1 MTTTKTARP
10 AQPTKRV
17 RSGTKTRASSRTPAK
32 ASPGR
37 RYTDEQRAEALRL
50 VEGQGTAH
58 AHKVTGVP
66 KPTLTRWAKAAGLDT
81 GEAARRRTAA
91 ATEAVRARAAEVK
104 LSTVDLLEAHI
115 AQAGEYLRTVAGVN
129 ARAAQL
135 IAGGN
140 PDTITMAV
148 GMAGPY
154 AVLAPDS
161 EAAELGKVALALAG
175 LPLAPRDAEGI
186 LTRAVHDL
194 QLLRGEATER
204 GELVV
209 EFNVPRPHPGD
220 TPVVEQPRALE
231 EGPA

>member
-10 AQPTKRV
+10 AQPT
-17 RSGTKTRASSRTPAK
+17 TRARSTTKRATPPPRKGPRGAY
-32 ASPGR
+32 SE
-37 RYTDEQRAEALRL
+37 EQRAEALRL
-50 VEGQGTAH
+50 VEEHGTAH
-58 AHKVTGVP
+58 AHRVTGVP
-66 KPTLTRWAKAAGLDT
+66 KGTLSRWTKAAGIDT
-81 GEAARRRTAA
+81 TVVDRRRTAA
-91 ATEAVRARAAEVK
+91 ATEAVRARSAEVK
-104 LSTVDLLEAHI
+104 LSTVELLEAHI

-129 ARAAQL
+129 ALAAQL

-161 EAAELGKVALALAG
+161 EAAELAKVALALAG
-175 LPLAPRDAEGI
+175 LPLAVRDAEGI
-186 LTRAVHDL
+186 LTRAIHDV